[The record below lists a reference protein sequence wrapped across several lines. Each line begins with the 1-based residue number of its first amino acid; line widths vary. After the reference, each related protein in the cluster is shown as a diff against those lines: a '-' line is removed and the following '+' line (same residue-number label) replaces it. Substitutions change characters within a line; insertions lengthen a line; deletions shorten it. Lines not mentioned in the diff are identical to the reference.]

1 MAYPCIKANLRKGGN
16 RIGKQMQFGSI
27 VDAFDFAS
35 DVLNGNSSERN
46 PVFFEWKISKVAVIL
61 QCQNPGYFVQ
71 AFREELSDEG
81 WLTVVEK
88 KEELALETEIV
99 IPFYEDNEG
108 REAVDYVA
116 KTHFRLLGIEGAWVS
131 KALLCNQDLVGQG
144 LIDIGEYVSGAP
156 WNNAEYWI
164 DVGLM

>member
-1 MAYPCIKANLRKGGN
+1 MAYPCIKANLRKGVN
-16 RIGKQMQFGSI
+16 RIGQQMQFGSI

-46 PVFFEWKISKVAVIL
+46 PVFFEWKLSKVAVIL
-61 QCQNPGYFVQ
+61 QCQNPGYFLQ
-71 AFREELSDEG
+71 AFRQELSDEG

-108 REAVDYVA
+108 REEVDYVA

-131 KALLCNQDLVGQG
+131 KALLCNRDLVGQG
-144 LIDIGEYVSGAP
+144 LFDIGEYVSGAP

>member
-1 MAYPCIKANLRKGGN
+1 MTYPCIKASLRKGVN
-16 RIGKQMQFGSI
+16 RIGEQMQFGSI

-35 DVLNGNSSERN
+35 DVLKGNSSEHD
-46 PVFFEWKISKVAVIL
+46 PVFFEWQIPKMTVIL
-61 QCQNPGYFVQ
+61 QCQNPGYFLQ

-99 IPFYEDNEG
+99 IPFYEDDEG
-108 REAVDYVA
+108 REEVDYVA
-116 KTHFRLLGIEGAWVS
+116 KTHFRLIGIKGAWVS
-131 KALLCNQDLVGQG
+131 KALLCNRDLVGQG
-144 LIDIGEYVSGAP
+144 LFDIGEYVSGAP

>member
-1 MAYPCIKANLRKGGN
+1 MKSL
-16 RIGKQMQFGSI
+16 QFES
-27 VDAFDFAS
+27 FSPFAA
-35 DVLNGNSSERN
+35 SS
-46 PVFFEWKISKVAVIL
+46 
-61 QCQNPGYFVQ
+61 
-71 AFREELSDEG
+71 
-81 WLTVVEK
+81 VVYSG
-88 KEELALETEIV
+88 
-99 IPFYEDNEG
+99 YEDNEG